1 MVEDSDFPYELDQMD
16 AGAHSP
22 TYTEDGI
29 VYPPGHRPP
38 DNFGFDDG
46 EDEGDEPHP
55 LTPPH
60 VAASTTD
67 TLQPP
72 SPDEAYAQ
80 RLSALERRLQTTED
94 LNARLI
100 GPALD
105 RTVEPQP
112 PKSRD
117 QLETVEDLL
126 QYIEWQNKQAQAQ
139 QTAAAEQSAR
149 HAALEAQARGVFST
163 QTMGEGWDYDAVVS
177 RRMAPLL
184 QSSPNLRQLL
194 MTQENPA
201 LAAYFLSV
209 MMEVVHQNGGDV
221 VKAARSMIQSSSAGA
236 RASKELTQR
245 LNSAARAAAERVS
258 GGTGSGDIGAGKY
271 PDFSRMSD
279 QQFDAWE
286 RRMLRREG

>member
-1 MVEDSDFPYELDQMD
+1 
-16 AGAHSP
+16 
-22 TYTEDGI
+22 
-29 VYPPGHRPP
+29 
-38 DNFGFDDG
+38 
-46 EDEGDEPHP
+46 
-55 LTPPH
+55 
-60 VAASTTD
+60 
-67 TLQPP
+67 
-72 SPDEAYAQ
+72 
-80 RLSALERRLQTTED
+80 
-94 LNARLI
+94 
-100 GPALD
+100 
-105 RTVEPQP
+105 
-112 PKSRD
+112 
-117 QLETVEDLL
+117 VEDLL